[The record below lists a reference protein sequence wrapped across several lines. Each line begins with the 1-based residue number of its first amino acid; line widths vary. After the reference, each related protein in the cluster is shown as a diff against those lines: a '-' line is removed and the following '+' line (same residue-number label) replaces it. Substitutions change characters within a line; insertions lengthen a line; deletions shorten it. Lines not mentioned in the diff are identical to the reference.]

1 MGYLPVLFEFPAK
14 ALEALQ
20 HEKPDLLI
28 TDLNM
33 PELNGLDVTQKAR
46 ELYPVEKLPI
56 IMITTQSDFIG
67 QTSKNRLDAKKIKEA
82 GINKVIN
89 KPFRDEDLKQAL
101 EELLK
106 K

>member
-1 MGYLPVLFEFPAK
+1 MGFVPVVFEFPSKAVE
-14 ALEALQ
+14 ALE

-33 PELNGLDVTQKAR
+33 PEINGLELTKKAR
-46 ELYPVEKLPI
+46 QLYSVEKLPI
-56 IMITTQSDFIG
+56 IMVTTQSDFIG
-67 QTSKNRLDAKKIKEA
+67 QTSKNRLDAKKIKES
-82 GINKVIN
+82 GISRVIN